1 MSRTRPYSISLL
13 PDEIVD
19 IGWRSENVDRT
30 LGLIRDHRGILSVIL
45 PSRARRR
52 YRHRQM
58 ISRAIRVNK

>member
-1 MSRTRPYSISLL
+1 MSRTRPHSISLP
-13 PDEIVD
+13 PDEMVD

-30 LGLIRDHRGILSVIL
+30 LELLRDHRGILSAIL

-58 ISRAIRVNK
+58 ISRAMRVE